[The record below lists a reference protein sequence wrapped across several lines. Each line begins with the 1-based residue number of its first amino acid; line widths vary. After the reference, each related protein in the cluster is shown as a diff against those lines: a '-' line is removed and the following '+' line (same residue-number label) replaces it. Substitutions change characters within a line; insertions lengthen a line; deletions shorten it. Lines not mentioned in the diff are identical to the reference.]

1 MGGTGEGRWVAEHPH
16 RHKEEKGDEG
26 YGMGVLWRCIQ
37 KVGYHLRCKQMEWKK
52 KPFKRH
58 ICLSCAH
65 VTKLLGKKEFL
76 LKCPET

>member
-37 KVGYHLRCKQMEWKK
+37 NV
-52 KPFKRH
+52 
-58 ICLSCAH
+58 
-65 VTKLLGKKEFL
+65 
-76 LKCPET
+76 